1 MDKENK
7 FILSTHMMV
16 LGLLI
21 LEKDKELL
29 YSIMDWNIQ
38 DNGWMIVSMDKEWLN
53 IRIISIV
60 EIGQE
65 IEWMAMV
72 FLLMISVHIL
82 DNIGVESE
90 LGLELL
96 KMELA
101 ILLNRSLE
109 TEI

>member
-1 MDKENK
+1 
-7 FILSTHMMV
+7 
-16 LGLLI
+16 
-21 LEKDKELL
+21 
-29 YSIMDWNIQ
+29 
-38 DNGWMIVSMDKEWLN
+38 MIVSMDKEWLN